1 MISSITDAGSLA
13 MAARF
18 NGLPVMGVMS
28 RATAMMGEKGSEIFA
43 AQQGLV
49 LDTLAHAVGSTDK
62 IMGESIRTGVMAK
75 IASANIRAQG
85 LRRWTS
91 VLRAAFGLEMMAHV
105 ANVADQAFADL
116 EKPFKAALERYGI
129 TPAEWDLI
137 RQSTPHE
144 PRPNAKFI
152 RPADVAEGGTPAHAA
167 AAEKLAQLRDTEMD
181 YAVIEGDPATRALL
195 LGQSQP
201 GTAGG
206 EVRRSVAMYRSS
218 RRPS

>member
-1 MISSITDAGSLA
+1 MISSITDAGTLA

-18 NGLPVMGVMS
+18 NGLPVMGVLS

-105 ANVADQAFADL
+105 ANVADQAFGEL
-116 EKPFKAALERYGI
+116 EPPFKAAL
-129 TPAEWDLI
+129 D
-137 RQSTPHE
+137 
-144 PRPNAKFI
+144 
-152 RPADVAEGGTPAHAA
+152 
-167 AAEKLAQLRDTEMD
+167 
-181 YAVIEGDPATRALL
+181 ATA
-195 LGQSQP
+195 
-201 GTAGG
+201 
-206 EVRRSVAMYRSS
+206 S
-218 RRPS
+218 RRPSGI